1 MKRVFSCFALLALI
15 LSAVLAVADEG
26 MWPYNSFPKSKV
38 KAKYKFDPT
47 QAWLDHLRLAS
58 VKFPGGSGSF
68 VSPDG
73 LIFTNHHIGRGCTHN
88 VSTPEHDYMKEGFYA
103 KTRDTEP
110 KCPGLEV
117 MTLQDIKDVTNEVE
131 AAAKP
136 GMNDAEAGAAQRT
149 EIAKL
154 EKECTDNEHAIRC
167 DVVTLYSGGMY
178 HLYKYKRY
186 TDVRLVMAPEYDIA
200 FFGGDPDNFTYPRY
214 DLDITFLRAYEDGK
228 PAVIKDFLPFTV
240 KNIKENDPIF
250 VSGHPGSTGRLQTMA
265 QLEFQ
270 RDVSFPY
277 RLKVLDTMV
286 KAVLAYGEK
295 SEENRRAVENLLF
308 GAQNSYKAINGYQSG
323 LLDKNVMASK
333 AAAEKSLRE
342 AVMKDPEMAKKY
354 GAAWDAIATAIQ
366 WQKDNFDRINF
377 MTETGIPGRL
387 AASARALVRLADMP
401 ADQRPHG
408 PMSPEQTVL
417 STTPI
422 DMGLE
427 RLQLQLAF
435 EGMQAKLGANDP
447 FVVTVLAGKSPADRV
462 EELLSTSKLADLAV
476 RKELLDGGKAAV
488 EASTDPFIVLMRKID
503 PDARAIRKD
512 YEDKVTSVVRRNGGL
527 IAKARFK
534 LYGAEIPP
542 DATGTLRLSYGV
554 TKGYQENGKK
564 VPYFTTIGDAFDY
577 AAKNGN
583 KPPFKLPDSWMKA
596 KSKLDLKTPYN
607 SVNTTDIIGG
617 NSGSP
622 AVNKDGEVVGI
633 IFDGNIQSL
642 PWNFQYEDTV
652 GRSVI
657 TNSTAVIETL
667 QKVYNAPGLAG
678 ELLNA
683 SKAKPAA
690 AEKAVPAENKAA
702 GN

>member
-1 MKRVFSCFALLALI
+1 MKKVFLCFALLALI
-15 LSAVLAVADEG
+15 LSSLLAVADEG
-26 MWPYNSFPKSKV
+26 MWPYNSFPKSRV

-88 VSTPEHDYMKEGFYA
+88 VSTPEHDYMKDGFYA
-103 KTRDTEP
+103 KSREAEP
-110 KCPGLEV
+110 KGPGLEV
-117 MTLQDIKDVTNEVE
+117 MTLQDIKDVTNEIDG
-131 AAAKP
+131 AAKAA
-136 GMNDAEAGAAQRT
+136 MNDAEAGAAQRA

-154 EKECTDNEHAIRC
+154 EKDCTDIEHAIRC
-167 DVVTLYSGGMY
+167 EVVTLYSGGMY

-214 DLDITFLRAYEDGK
+214 DLDITFLRAYENDK
-228 PAVIKDFLPFTV
+228 PAVIKDFLPFTLD
-240 KNIKENDPIF
+240 KIKENDPIF

-270 RDVSFPY
+270 RDVLFPV
-277 RLKVLDTMV
+277 RLSILEAQI
-286 KAVLAYGEK
+286 KAVLAYGDK

-308 GAQNSYKAINGYQSG
+308 GAQNSFKAITGYQSG
-323 LLDKNVMASK
+323 LLDKNLMASK
-333 AAAEKSLRE
+333 AAAEKSLRD

-354 GAAWDAIATAIQ
+354 GNAWDAIASAIQ
-366 WQKDNFDRINF
+366 WQKDNFNRVTF

-387 AASARALVRLADMP
+387 ASSARALVRLADMP
-401 ADQRPHG
+401 ADQRPRG
-408 PMSPEQTVL
+408 PMSPEQLVL
-417 STTPI
+417 SPQPI
-422 DMGLE
+422 DAGLE
-427 RLQLQLAF
+427 KLQLTLAF
-435 EGMQAKLGANDP
+435 QQMQQRLGANDP
-447 FVVTVLAGKSPADRV
+447 FVVAVLAGKSPAERA
-462 EELLSTSKLADLAV
+462 EELVSTTTLADLAN
-476 RKELLDGGKAAV
+476 RKALLDGGKAAV
-488 EASTDPFIVLMRKID
+488 EASTDPLIVLMRKID

-512 YEDKVTSVVRRNGGL
+512 LEDKVTSVIRRNGGL

-534 LYGAEIPP
+534 LYGTEIPP
-542 DATGTLRLSYGV
+542 DATGTLRLSYGI
-554 TKGYQENGKK
+554 TKSYMENGKK
-564 VPYFTTIGDAFDY
+564 IPYFTTLGDAFDY
-577 AAKNGN
+577 AAKHDN
-583 KPPFKLPDSWMKA
+583 KAPFKLPESWMKN
-596 KSKLDLKTPYN
+596 KGKLDLKTPYD

-657 TNSTAVIETL
+657 TNSTAIIEVL
-667 QKVYNAPGLAG
+667 RKIYNAPELAD
-678 ELLNA
+678 ELMDA
-683 SKAKPAA
+683 GKAKPAA
-690 AEKAVPAENKAA
+690 AKAA
-702 GN
+702 GI